1 MSPALISIAAKIF
14 ERLAPFY
21 VLWDLGDEI
30 ELISAP
36 LRKYWKVPP
45 EVEGGRIH
53 LVRPFRGELQ
63 PEKFE
68 ELTEMMLTAYWED
81 HEKDVLR
88 GELIPLGDQRWIF
101 VGFPPIASFSEL
113 QERGF
118 LLSDLPLNSGVGDSI
133 IAIESAQVS
142 LRQAQK
148 ALEELEASNT
158 VLSNLNQVF
167 SRFVPGAFLDSLG
180 LRSPLE
186 AQLGAHKSTT
196 VSVMFG
202 DLRGFTALSE
212 RMSAGEIFAFLN
224 RFLAF
229 VAPNIRNHGGFV
241 VHYVGDGVL
250 ALFSGTPDKSV
261 QAAVDMQR
269 ALTDAM
275 AVGGLGDFLTKK
287 EPPRLGIGLSFGTV
301 EMGIIGESGRWDPA
315 VISDAVNVAARLQE
329 LSKAMGA
336 QILVTAELRQGMKK
350 AEGFHMR
357 RVGMMPL
364 HGRVDRVE
372 VYEVL
377 DGLPLADRTLRILN
391 RKVLEG
397 AIQDLET
404 GHAAKGREAL
414 QKYLKICPQDPA
426 ALYYLSLPP
435 SS

>member
-1 MSPALISIAAKIF
+1 MFHFPSLPLTLLFIEREMTGHYSSRVSPFGNPRIEAWLAAPRDFSQPPTTFIGFWCLGIRHLHLLIC
-14 ERLAPFY
+14 FY
-21 VLWDLGDEI
+21 IYYKDARVHCVVL
-30 ELISAP
+30 
-36 LRKYWKVPP
+36 KV
-45 EVEGGRIH
+45 
-53 LVRPFRGELQ
+53 
-63 PEKFE
+63 
-68 ELTEMMLTAYWED
+68 
-81 HEKDVLR
+81 
-88 GELIPLGDQRWIF
+88 
-101 VGFPPIASFSEL
+101 
-113 QERGF
+113 RGF

-202 DLRGFTALSE
+202 DLRGFTGLSE
-212 RMSAGEIFAFLN
+212 RMTAAEIFAFLN

-229 VAPNIRNHGGFV
+229 VAPNIRNNGGFV

-250 ALFSGTPDKSV
+250 ALFSGAPDNSV

-269 ALTDAM
+269 ALTDAV
-275 AVGGLGDFLTKK
+275 AVGGLGDFLKNK
-287 EPPRLGIGLSFGTV
+287 EAPRLGIGLSFGTV

-336 QILVTAELRQGMKK
+336 QILATSELQKGMKK
-350 AEGFHMR
+350 VEGFHMR
-357 RVGMMPL
+357 RVGMVKL
-364 HGRVDRVE
+364 HGRDERVE
-372 VYEVL
+372 VLEVL

-391 RKVLEG
+391 RRILEG
-397 AIQDLET
+397 AIHDLEA
-404 GHAAKGREAL
+404 GHIEKGRDAL
-414 QKYLKICPQDPA
+414 QKYLKICPTDST
-426 ALYYLSLPP
+426 ALYYLSQ
-435 SS
+435 